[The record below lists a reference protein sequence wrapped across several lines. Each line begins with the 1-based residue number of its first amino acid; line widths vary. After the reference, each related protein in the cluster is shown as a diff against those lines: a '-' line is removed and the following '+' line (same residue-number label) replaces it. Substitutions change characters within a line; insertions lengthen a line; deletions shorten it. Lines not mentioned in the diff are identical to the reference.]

1 MNVMDKINT
10 EQCRHDIPEFN
21 IGDTVRVNTKI
32 SEGDAERIQA
42 FTGIVI
48 ARKGSG
54 IKETFTVRRV
64 AFGEGM
70 ERIFSLHSPR
80 IESIK
85 VERRGKVRRAKLYYL
100 RGKVG
105 KASRIKDIGRQ

>member
-1 MNVMDKINT
+1 MNVMDKINV
-10 EQCRHDIPEFN
+10 EQCRRDIPEFN
-21 IGDTVRVNTKI
+21 IGDTVKVNTKI
-32 SEGDAERIQA
+32 SEGDAERVQA

-54 IKETFTVRRV
+54 VKETFTLRRV

-80 IESIK
+80 IENIK
-85 VERRGKVRRAKLYYL
+85 VERHGKVRRAKLYYL
-100 RGKVG
+100 RDRVG
-105 KASRIKDIGRQ
+105 KASRIKESGRN